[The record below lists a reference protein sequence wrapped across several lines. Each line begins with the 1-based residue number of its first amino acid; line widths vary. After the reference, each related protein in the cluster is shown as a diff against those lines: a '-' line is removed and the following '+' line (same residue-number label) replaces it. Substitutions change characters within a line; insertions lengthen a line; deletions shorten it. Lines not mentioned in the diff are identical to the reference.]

1 VKILAIIP
9 ARGGSKGIP
18 RKNLCSV
25 AGKPL
30 IVRAIENAHKT
41 KTITRVVVST
51 DDEEIG
57 SVAREQA
64 AEVIPRPVEI
74 SGDGASSEAA
84 LLHALDLLKEREGYE
99 PNILVFLQC
108 TAPLTLPDDI
118 DGTVK
123 ALLDQAADSAL
134 AVAPFHAF
142 LWEKADDGNA
152 VGVNHQKEKRALRQ
166 QLRPQFIEAGSV
178 YVMRTEGFREARHR
192 FFGKVA
198 LHVIPRDR
206 CLEIDDPADLMV
218 ADALLRLRA
227 QEERAGD
234 SSLSA
239 GGV

>member
-1 VKILAIIP
+1 MKILAIIP

>member
-1 VKILAIIP
+1 MKVLAVIP

-30 IVRAIENAHKT
+30 IVRAIENAHKA
-41 KTITRVVVST
+41 KSVTRVVVST

-57 SVAREQA
+57 SVVREHA
-64 AEVIPRPVEI
+64 AEVVTRPAEI
-74 SGDGASSEAA
+74 SGDDASSEAA
-84 LLHALDLLKEREGYE
+84 LLHALEFLREKEAYE
-99 PNILVFLQC
+99 PDILVFLQC
-108 TAPLTLPDDI
+108 TAPLTLPEDI

-123 ALLDQAADSAL
+123 VLVGQAADSAL

-142 LWEKADDGNA
+142 LWERADNGNA
-152 VGVNHQKEKRALRQ
+152 VGINHQKEKRALRQ

-178 YVMRTEGFREARHR
+178 YVMRTAGFMKARHR

-198 LHVIPRDR
+198 MHVIPRDR

-218 ADALLRLRA
+218 AEALLKA
-227 QEERAGD
+227 AEEPRN
-234 SSLSA
+234 L
-239 GGV
+239 